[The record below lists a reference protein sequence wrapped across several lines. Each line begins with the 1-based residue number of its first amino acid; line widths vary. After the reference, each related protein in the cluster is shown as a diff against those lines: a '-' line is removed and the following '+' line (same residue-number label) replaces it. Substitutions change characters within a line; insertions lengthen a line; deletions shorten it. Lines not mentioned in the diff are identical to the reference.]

1 MSLADAVGSIY
12 GDDLRDTIANAIGP
26 ARHLAL
32 KHHRP
37 GDLFPPLSY
46 TEEDVRAKVPIVFQ
60 QGMPR
65 SGPNQ
70 PQIPMIGSGSGKG
83 DMIWPLGYADYDPT
97 MPVYVGT
104 RRPPH
109 RPLTRPEADTT
120 MHEIR
125 HRALQQGPG
134 RLTSWTQSATQNPY
148 YAGAAGSGLAK
159 MSAAAERA
167 EQMEQTAVDRYL
179 LGVPVSGSESMRRGR
194 GWIYDPAEMDVRLA
208 QMKELYKGFTGK
220 NVYNERDAQQMWD
233 WWKESAKY
241 PSIQRRS
248 VLSPEEMGE
257 WERDPYWNEPDPNRP
272 GSSTYRQQFMRRL
285 PQLMQTGPSGRDMQ
299 GFV

>member
-1 MSLADAVGSIY
+1 MPDRLMRSMSPEAEYESHEAQRRREIDEQRTRHIYEASAKAPPRPTFSLSPPSGTRPIHHTRMGGMSLADAVGSIY

-109 RPLTRPEADTT
+109 RPLTRPAADTT

-167 EQMEQTAVDRYL
+167 EQME
-179 LGVPVSGSESMRRGR
+179 
-194 GWIYDPAEMDVRLA
+194 
-208 QMKELYKGFTGK
+208 
-220 NVYNERDAQQMWD
+220 
-233 WWKESAKY
+233 
-241 PSIQRRS
+241 
-248 VLSPEEMGE
+248 
-257 WERDPYWNEPDPNRP
+257 
-272 GSSTYRQQFMRRL
+272 
-285 PQLMQTGPSGRDMQ
+285 
-299 GFV
+299 